1 MRKENTKSYH
11 VTFAVDCTYTVTV
24 DASETDKMD
33 DIIAAAWQK
42 VNGSDISIG
51 DLENPCWEQL
61 QVDQIMNINLG
72 EEAL

>member
-1 MRKENTKSYH
+1 MRKESTNRH
-11 VTFAVDCTYTVTV
+11 LVTFAVDCTYTVTV

-42 VNGSDISIG
+42 VHESDISIG

-61 QVDQIMNINLG
+61 QVEQIKNINLG
-72 EEAL
+72 EEEL